1 MKQRKK
7 TGQERLIFAGMAVC
21 IGVLV
26 YCAFQFSRYIEE
38 SRNHQKAREE
48 AVSRYVSAQ
57 PAGSEDAADF
67 SVDFAGLRCVSKHVV
82 GWIRIAGLEVIDY
95 PIVQGSDDTY
105 YLRHNWDDRVSRY
118 GAIFMEWENQ
128 PDFND
133 LHTILSGHSMND
145 GSMFGSLKQYA
156 NADFY
161 SQFGGEIT
169 ISLPAE
175 TRRYRIFSVEYAQPD
190 AFNVYTIGFGHDETY
205 AEFIQGFHE
214 RALYKTDVEAT
225 RADSVLTLSTCSDN
239 GERRFVVHARLES
252 VQPHNS

>member
-105 YLRHNWDDRVSRY
+105 YLRHTWDDRVSRY

-133 LHTILSGHSMND
+133 LHTILYGHSMND

-161 SQFGGEIT
+161 SQFG
-169 ISLPAE
+169 
-175 TRRYRIFSVEYAQPD
+175 
-190 AFNVYTIGFGHDETY
+190 
-205 AEFIQGFHE
+205 
-214 RALYKTDVEAT
+214 
-225 RADSVLTLSTCSDN
+225 
-239 GERRFVVHARLES
+239 
-252 VQPHNS
+252 